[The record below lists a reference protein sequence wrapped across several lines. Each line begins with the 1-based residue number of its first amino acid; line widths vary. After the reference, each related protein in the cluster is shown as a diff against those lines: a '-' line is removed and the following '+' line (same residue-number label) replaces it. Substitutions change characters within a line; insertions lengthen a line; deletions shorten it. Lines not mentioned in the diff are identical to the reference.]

1 MKIIMIKNTM
11 KTIKNL
17 SDSGLLIIGVS
28 KMIKNKAKEQKGE
41 FLRLLLGTLG
51 VSLLRNMLV

>member
-17 SDSGLLIIGVS
+17 SDSGLLIKGVS
-28 KMIKNKAKEQKGE
+28 KMIKNKAKERKGE

>member
-1 MKIIMIKNTM
+1 M

>member
-1 MKIIMIKNTM
+1 M

-17 SDSGLLIIGVS
+17 SDSGLLIKGVS